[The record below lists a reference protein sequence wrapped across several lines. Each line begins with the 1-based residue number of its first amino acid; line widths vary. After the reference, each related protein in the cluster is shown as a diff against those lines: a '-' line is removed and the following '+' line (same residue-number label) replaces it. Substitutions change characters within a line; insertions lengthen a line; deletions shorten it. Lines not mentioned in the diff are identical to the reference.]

1 MDGMAGQLALYV
13 PDKDIYMVTTADT
26 LGRQGGVQCI
36 YDAFWE
42 EIYNKIDDETSVNN
56 ETDAQLAEY
65 NTFINSREL
74 FCLKDST
81 ASSYENLIN
90 NVTYVCDENVCNM
103 TAVKV
108 TIHNADNASTD
119 TNNTTRKWGTIT
131 YTNETGTHS
140 IDFGFGYNIVSEFPI
155 YNFRCAAS
163 AVWKCDN
170 NLLIKIQII
179 DSAIGNLYIS
189 LSYKD
194 NYASVFLKK
203 YEETF
208 FNEFNGVF
216 GAIRSLQ

>member
-1 MDGMAGQLALYV
+1 
-13 PDKDIYMVTTADT
+13 
-26 LGRQGGVQCI
+26 
-36 YDAFWE
+36 
-42 EIYNKIDDETSVNN
+42 
-56 ETDAQLAEY
+56 
-65 NTFINSREL
+65 
-74 FCLKDST
+74 
-81 ASSYENLIN
+81 
-90 NVTYVCDENVCNM
+90 M

-108 TIHNADNASTD
+108 TIHNADNACTD
-119 TNNTTRKWGTIT
+119 TNNTTRKRGTIT

-194 NYASVFLKK
+194 NYASVFLKNMK
-203 YEETF
+203 KHF
-208 FNEFNGVF
+208 
-216 GAIRSLQ
+216 Q

>member
-1 MDGMAGQLALYV
+1 MLF
-13 PDKDIYMVTTADT
+13 
-26 LGRQGGVQCI
+26 RS
-36 YDAFWE
+36 
-42 EIYNKIDDETSVNN
+42 YNKIDDEASVNN
-56 ETDAQLAEY
+56 ETDVQLAEY
-65 NTFINSREL
+65 NAFIKSREL

-90 NVTYVCDENVCNM
+90 NVTYVCDENICKM